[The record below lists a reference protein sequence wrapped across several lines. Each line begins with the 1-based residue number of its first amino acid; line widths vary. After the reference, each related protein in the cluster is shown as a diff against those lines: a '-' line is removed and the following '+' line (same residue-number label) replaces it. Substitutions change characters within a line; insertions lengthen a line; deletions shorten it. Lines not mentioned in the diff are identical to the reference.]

1 MAGKAA
7 TLDED
12 GGKAQAKGKL
22 AGKKKLIMIV
32 AAAVLLT
39 GAGMGGYMFV
49 KGKSASADKAAAAN
63 ISKKKTVFL
72 DMPEMIVNLAG
83 APGQERPVYLKL
95 KVSLELEDQKM
106 VPEIQPLLP
115 RVVDNFQIFLRE
127 LRPSDLEGSAGLY
140 RLKEELVRRVNAAV
154 YPARVEAI
162 LFKDLLVQ

>member
-1 MAGKAA
+1 MAANAA
-7 TLDED
+7 TADED
-12 GGKAQAKGKL
+12 GGKAPAKAAG
-22 AGKKKLIMIV
+22 GKKKLIMIV

-39 GAGMGGYMFV
+39 GAGAGGYIFLA
-49 KGKSASADKAAAAN
+49 KGKGADSEKSASA
-63 ISKKKTVFL
+63 KKKTVFL
-72 DMPEMIVNLAG
+72 DLPEMTVNLAG
-83 APGQERPVYLKL
+83 APGQDRPVYLKL

-106 VPEIQPLLP
+106 VTEIQPLMP

-127 LRPSDLEGSAGLY
+127 LRPADLEGSAGLY